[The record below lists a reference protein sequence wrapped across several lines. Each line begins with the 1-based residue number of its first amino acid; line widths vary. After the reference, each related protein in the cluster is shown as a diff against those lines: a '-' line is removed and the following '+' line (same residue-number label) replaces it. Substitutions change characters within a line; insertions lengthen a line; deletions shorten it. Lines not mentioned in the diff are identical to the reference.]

1 MTVHVSDAPLAAAF
15 IVCCVWLFRVPFR
28 FEAKRDGVSDPGDD
42 FYKDMNHYYTVIKS
56 RYNFSVGIFPIG
68 KIVTFYIIFYIILSI
83 LRLVIG
89 LSEGR

>member
-42 FYKDMNHYYTVIKS
+42 FYKD
-56 RYNFSVGIFPIG
+56 
-68 KIVTFYIIFYIILSI
+68 TFD
-83 LRLVIG
+83 VK
-89 LSEGR
+89 